1 MHTLHFLPLLYLGG
15 GHSRPKGF
23 NLTNSSARDS
33 SCLGGSS
40 KYTHALP
47 LSLFL
52 AHATKRCSFMLFLCF
67 FFACYGVAS
76 RGHFSAPAATSTPVS
91 ACQTVFRGSG
101 SKKKRTHTRAELRIR
116 APRESRFDG
125 AVALLLPQRRRRK
138 IFFLFALATLLA
150 DLRLLD
156 WIFQKRSIA
165 VGTHAHS
172 PPPVWGTTRKYQK
185 NYCLSLTVQG
195 KSFSSRKR
203 V

>member
-1 MHTLHFLPLLYLGG
+1 MPWRKLQIHTRTTSLSLSRACNKEVLLYALPLLFLRLLRGCV
-15 GHSRPKGF
+15 KG
-23 NLTNSSARDS
+23 
-33 SCLGGSS
+33 
-40 KYTHALP
+40 
-47 LSLFL
+47 SLFCTSHHF
-52 AHATKRCSFMLFLCF
+52 HARVCLSDCF
-67 FFACYGVAS
+67 PGI
-76 RGHFSAPAATSTPVS
+76 RK
-91 ACQTVFRGSG
+91 Q
-101 SKKKRTHTRAELRIR
+101 KKRTHTRAELRIR

-172 PPPVWGTTRKYQK
+172 PPPVWGTTRKYRK